1 MEAEILERIFEPYF
15 TTKRVGEGTGMGLA
29 MVHGIVKSHKGE
41 TTVYSEPGRGTIFH
55 IFLPV
60 LSKDM
65 VVWPE
70 IAKKELVRGESERI
84 LFVDNELALAEIGKK
99 MLENLG
105 YHVVS
110 RTSSIEALAYFRERP
125 DNFDIVITDM
135 TMPKMTGVQLA
146 KEIHNIRPDIPV
158 ILCTGF
164 SESIN
169 EENYKSLGINA
180 FVMKPILQ
188 KDIAKV
194 IRDVLECK

>member
-1 MEAEILERIFEPYF
+1 
-15 TTKRVGEGTGMGLA
+15 MGLA
-29 MVHGIVKSHKGE
+29 VVHGIVKSHKGE
-41 TTVYSEPGRGTIFH
+41 ITVYSEPGRGTIFH
-55 IFLPV
+55 VFLPV

-70 IAKKELVRGESERI
+70 IAKKELVRRGSERI
-84 LFVDNELALAEIGKK
+84 LFVDNELDLAEIGKK

-105 YHVVS
+105 YHVVN
-110 RTSSIEALAYFRERP
+110 RTSSIEALGYFRERP
-125 DNFDIVITDM
+125 DNFDFVITDM
-135 TMPKMTGVQLA
+135 TKPKITGVQLA
-146 KEIHNIRPDIPV
+146 KEIRNIRPDIPV

-169 EENYKSLGINA
+169 EENYKSQGINA

-188 KDIAKV
+188 KDIANV